1 MTEKVH
7 ELEERI
13 AALERILK
21 GGSRIDPD
29 RLYSVTEVAGF
40 LGCGKSNAYDLLLS
54 GELAKTPIGAGSKGL
69 RVRGSDLLH
78 FLDSRREG
86 GPAPQGSFKYL
97 ARFLEN
103 YARPDLGRPGS

>member
-1 MTEKVH
+1 MDQKLLA
-7 ELEERI
+7 LEERV
-13 AALERILK
+13 AALERQLK
-21 GGSRIDPD
+21 GSSRIEPD
-29 RLYSVTEVAGF
+29 VLYSVTEVARF

-54 GELAKTPIGAGSKGL
+54 GDLAKTPIGAGRKGL

-86 GPAPQGSFKYL
+86 GPAPRGSFKHL

-103 YARPDLGRPGS
+103 